1 MEMND
6 RTFFDTYLGVG
17 EANSLSSFGLRL
29 LHAVPYRL
37 LLLMNMIFVR
47 LYQTELHRLV
57 LLKTAKHLGGQHSS
71 EG

>member
-17 EANSLSSFGLRL
+17 EANSLSSFELRL
-29 LHAVPYRL
+29 LHAVPFRL

-47 LYQTELHRLV
+47 LNQTELHRLV
-57 LLKTAKHLGGQHSS
+57 LFKTAKHLGGQHSS
-71 EG
+71 EW